1 MSRIKKH
8 GAFLQY
14 LVQAKPKERKLLIKN
29 ASKVE
34 LNSICEVCKNIL
46 AGRIPLKGQQHRR
59 LCRYKNIVRK
69 LANKRVKL
77 ETKRRILQQQQGG
90 ALLPLLAPLVFPL
103 ISSLI
108 SKVSGK

>member
-1 MSRIKKH
+1 MSRIGKNS
-8 GAFLQY
+8 AFLQY
-14 LVQAKPKERKLLIKN
+14 ALQAKPKERKQLIRN

-34 LNSICEVCKNIL
+34 LNSVCEVCKNIL
-46 AGRIPLKGQQHRR
+46 AGRIPLKGGKQQHRR
-59 LCRYKNIVRK
+59 LCRFKHIIRK

-77 ETKRRILQQQQGG
+77 ETKRKILQEGG